1 MARARSKAYK
11 KAVTQIDKD
20 KRYSLM
26 TAVELA
32 KKVAFAKFDETI
44 NVDVSLGVDPRK
56 ADQMVRG
63 TVILPHGTGRTVRV
77 VAIVSPEKEDEAREA
92 GADFVGG
99 QDIADRIKKGWLD
112 FESVVATPDMMRFVG
127 ALGKILGP
135 RGMMPNPKV
144 GTVSLNIGA
153 AIKEIKAGRVEYKV
167 DKYGLIHLPAGRR
180 SFKDAQLFENL
191 ATIIDTLLR
200 VKPAAAKGTYMKN
213 VVVST
218 TMGPGIKVDTASLRA
233 EIDSAKGTLLT

>member
-1 MARARSKAYK
+1 MARERSKAYK

-20 KRYSLM
+20 RKYSLRM
-26 TAVELA
+26 AIELA

-44 NVDVSLGVDPRK
+44 NIDVALGVDPRK
-56 ADQMVRG
+56 ADQMIRG
-63 TVILPHGTGRTVRV
+63 TVVLPHGTGRTVRV
-77 VAIVSPEKEDEAREA
+77 VAIVSAEKEDEAKAA

-99 QDIADRIKKGWLD
+99 QDIVDRIKGGWLD

-127 ALGKILGP
+127 GLGKILGP

-153 AIKEIKAGRVEYKV
+153 AVKEIKAGRVEYKV
-167 DKYGLIHLPAGRR
+167 DKYGLIHLPAGKR

-200 VKPAAAKGTYMKN
+200 VKPSAAKGTYMKS
-213 VVVST
+213 VAVST
-218 TMGPGIKVDTASLRA
+218 TMGPGVRVDTTALKS
-233 EIDSAKGTLLT
+233 EVESAKGTLLT

>member
-1 MARARSKAYK
+1 MA
-11 KAVTQIDKD
+11 I
-20 KRYSLM
+20 
-26 TAVELA
+26 ELA

-44 NVDVSLGVDPRK
+44 NIDVALGVDPRK
-56 ADQMVRG
+56 ADQMIRG
-63 TVILPHGTGRTVRV
+63 TVVLPHGTGRTVRV
-77 VAIVSPEKEDEAREA
+77 VAIVSAEKEDEAKAA

-99 QDIADRIKKGWLD
+99 QDIVDRIKGGWLD

-127 ALGKILGP
+127 GLGKILGP

-153 AIKEIKAGRVEYKV
+153 AVKEIKAGRVEYKV
-167 DKYGLIHLPAGRR
+167 DKYGLIHLPAGKR

-200 VKPAAAKGTYMKN
+200 VKPSAAKGTYMKS
-213 VVVST
+213 VAVST
-218 TMGPGIKVDTASLRA
+218 TMGPGVRVDTTALKS
-233 EIDSAKGTLLT
+233 EVESAKGTLLT